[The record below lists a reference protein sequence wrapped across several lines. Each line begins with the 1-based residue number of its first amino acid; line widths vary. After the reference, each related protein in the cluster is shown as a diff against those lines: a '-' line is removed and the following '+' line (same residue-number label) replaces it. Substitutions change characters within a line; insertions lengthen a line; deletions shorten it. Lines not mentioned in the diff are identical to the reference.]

1 MACIRY
7 TRMSLIQWLSLI
19 LWWMG
24 CWADVY
30 LHSLR
35 QPHHNDEAVQSKFML
50 MQYLQ
55 IILPIHNNSYRE
67 RYVILKMYILL
78 WEFHAK
84 LISSYL
90 LSIFAHLLWN
100 KRVCVFFSFLWW
112 GNIAFLFES
121 VFELILRFCLH
132 FVHNSFIFF
141 ASPSLCPS
149 SAFSLLCVPIRPRL
163 PTSPLN
169 FLLVPQFNRHLPQ
182 IVSSSFPSSSPS
194 TWPPD
199 NNEKHQRIQFEW

>member
-19 LWWMG
+19 LWWI

-35 QPHHNDEAVQSKFML
+35 QPHHNDEAVQSKLML

-100 KRVCVFFSFLWW
+100 KRVCVFFPHICDEEILLSSSNLFLSW
-112 GNIAFLFES
+112 FC
-121 VFELILRFCLH
+121 VFVYI
-132 FVHNSFIFF
+132 SFIILLYFSPPLHY
-141 ASPSLCPS
+141 APHLPSLCCVFQFAL
-149 SAFSLLCVPIRPRL
+149 AFP
-163 PTSPLN
+163 PL
-169 FLLVPQFNRHLPQ
+169 H
-182 IVSSSFPSSSPS
+182 
-194 TWPPD
+194 
-199 NNEKHQRIQFEW
+199 